1 MPRWFCIFGSW
12 QKVSLYKSAAE
23 GARTIRLV
31 PDDVCASATSGTG
44 YKSKARHSLT
54 PANGERPLA
63 PKISHSRVSF
73 FLSISLS
80 LFLYLPAWLNVPQ
93 NTALRYIIF
102 RINFTSS
109 LSFSLSCL
117 SLQVF
122 LSRGDVFSR
131 NESPPRRMQTL
142 SMSARRECKEKSS
155 CYSFICRAKKYDNI
169 VTE

>member
-12 QKVSLYKSAAE
+12 QKVSLYKSVVE

-54 PANGERPLA
+54 PANGERSLRAKNKPL
-63 PKISHSRVSF
+63 SRL
-73 FLSISLS
+73 FLS
-80 LFLYLPAWLNVPQ
+80 LYLSPPLLLYLSAWLNVPQ

-102 RINFTSS
+102 RINFTGS
-109 LSFSLSCL
+109 L

-131 NESPPRRMQTL
+131 NESLPRRMQTL
-142 SMSARRECKEKSS
+142 STSVKKNRVRLFVARRNT
-155 CYSFICRAKKYDNI
+155 ITLWRNN
-169 VTE
+169 V